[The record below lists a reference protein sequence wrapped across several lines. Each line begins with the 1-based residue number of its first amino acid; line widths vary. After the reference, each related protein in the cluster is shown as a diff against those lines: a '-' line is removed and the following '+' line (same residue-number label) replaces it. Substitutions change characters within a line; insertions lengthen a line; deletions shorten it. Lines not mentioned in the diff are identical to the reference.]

1 MMARLKESRWV
12 YILLSIVLAIVFWVY
27 VRASVDPNGVTSI
40 HNVRVETTGTS
51 VLASQGLIISD
62 ISPQMVEL
70 PVEGPTSARA
80 ELLRNR
86 SGLCVRVDV
95 SSCSEGENTLRYREV
110 WPEGIN
116 SDDLTAKTSTLVVT
130 VEKLYTKSFDVQF
143 QLNGRVAQGYQ
154 MGTPAIEPVSV
165 VVGGPVEQVNQVDKV
180 ADILESGELS
190 ERFAGDLPLV
200 LLDKQGNS
208 LTNLEVTLS
217 TNTAY
222 VVVPV
227 VVVKE
232 VPLTV
237 NLVPGG
243 GAAVDDA
250 KQEIDP
256 PSIVVSGA
264 EADMAGLEEISLG
277 SINLSNVEGTKP
289 FTFPITLDPSLTN
302 ESGLTTATVTVT
314 VEGLDTEVFAVSNI
328 RTTPPPSG
336 YEADVVTQSV
346 LVTVRGPAEDL
357 DKVDASQI
365 RIVADLSNVTTL
377 GTSVVPV
384 RVYLDG
390 GKYEQISEDPYGS
403 KCNCEKNYSGGGGG
417 GLSSAS
423 DGVRPALRR
432 RLRRLLRQAAPGDS
446 GPGLQRDRGQA
457 RRLCGGGT
465 GQRRQLQHLSGG
477 VSSALRGSGPGLRP
491 GDGGAP
497 PQRDHR
503 SGDGLPGTGRGVCA
517 RPSDGP
523 GHHPEER
530 PGVCHFEAAALRT
543 DGCSAMCAPSVRS

>member
-1 MMARLKESRWV
+1 MARLKESRWV

-180 ADILESGELS
+180 AAILESGELS

-256 PSIVVSGA
+256 PSIVVSGV

-390 GKYEQISEDPYGS
+390 IDTVGVIGT
-403 KCNCEKNYSGGGGG
+403 YSIVVNM
-417 GLSSAS
+417 S
-423 DGVRPALRR
+423 R
-432 RLRRLLRQAAPGDS
+432 
-446 GPGLQRDRGQA
+446 
-457 RRLCGGGT
+457 
-465 GQRRQLQHLSGG
+465 
-477 VSSALRGSGPGLRP
+477 
-491 GDGGAP
+491 
-497 PQRDHR
+497 
-503 SGDGLPGTGRGVCA
+503 
-517 RPSDGP
+517 
-523 GHHPEER
+523 
-530 PGVCHFEAAALRT
+530 
-543 DGCSAMCAPSVRS
+543 

>member
-1 MMARLKESRWV
+1 MARLKESRWV

-180 ADILESGELS
+180 AAILESGELS

-336 YEADVVTQSV
+336 YEADVVTQSG

-390 GKYEQISEDPYGS
+390 IDTVGVIGT
-403 KCNCEKNYSGGGGG
+403 YSIVVNM
-417 GLSSAS
+417 S
-423 DGVRPALRR
+423 R
-432 RLRRLLRQAAPGDS
+432 
-446 GPGLQRDRGQA
+446 
-457 RRLCGGGT
+457 
-465 GQRRQLQHLSGG
+465 
-477 VSSALRGSGPGLRP
+477 
-491 GDGGAP
+491 
-497 PQRDHR
+497 
-503 SGDGLPGTGRGVCA
+503 
-517 RPSDGP
+517 
-523 GHHPEER
+523 
-530 PGVCHFEAAALRT
+530 
-543 DGCSAMCAPSVRS
+543 